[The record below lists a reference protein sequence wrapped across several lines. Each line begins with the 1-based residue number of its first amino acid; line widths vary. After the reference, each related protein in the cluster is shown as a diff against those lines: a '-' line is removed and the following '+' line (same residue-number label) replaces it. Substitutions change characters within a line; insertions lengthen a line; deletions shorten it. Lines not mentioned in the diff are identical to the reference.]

1 MTGESTTQPPE
12 MDQQTFVERR
22 RRPHTRRADLMDAAE
37 YLFIRRGLDA
47 VTVEDITNAAQVAK
61 GTFYRYFISREAL
74 LLALRDRFIE
84 QFCEM
89 ARIAMDLHPETAFD
103 KRLLAWFGSAIDV
116 LLDNAVLH
124 EILFHQATDSRHLRT
139 DNSAV
144 DQLAKLLGRGMAAG
158 IWRVD
163 DARLSALMCFH
174 AMHGVAEDAIA
185 ARRTEN
191 RTGLARMLA
200 RTFSEAF
207 SAAAR

>member
-1 MTGESTTQPPE
+1 MSGELPMQPQE
-12 MDQQTFVERR
+12 AGSQSFVERR

-37 YLFIRRGLDA
+37 DLFVSRGLDV

-84 QFCEM
+84 RFCEM
-89 ARIAMDLHPETAFD
+89 ARIAMEQHPETAFD

-124 EILFHQATDSRHLRT
+124 EVLFHQANDSRHLRT
-139 DNSAV
+139 GNPAV
-144 DQLAKLLGRGMAAG
+144 DQLARLLGRGVAAG
-158 IWRVD
+158 VWRVD
-163 DARLSALMCFH
+163 DARLTALMCFH

-185 ARRTEN
+185 TRRMEN
-191 RTGLARMLA
+191 RTSLARMLG
-200 RTFSEAF
+200 RTFSGAF
-207 SAAAR
+207 AAAAQ

>member
-37 YLFIRRGLDA
+37 DLFIRRGLDA

-103 KRLLAWFGSAIDV
+103 KRLLA
-116 LLDNAVLH
+116 
-124 EILFHQATDSRHLRT
+124 
-139 DNSAV
+139 
-144 DQLAKLLGRGMAAG
+144 
-158 IWRVD
+158 
-163 DARLSALMCFH
+163 
-174 AMHGVAEDAIA
+174 
-185 ARRTEN
+185 
-191 RTGLARMLA
+191 
-200 RTFSEAF
+200 
-207 SAAAR
+207 